1 MFHVRAAA
9 RHRLAAAVTTVLAV
23 TAGAALTTAA
33 PANAAPTALSGVR
46 AASTAPADAQD
57 AVISIPATS
66 RIVGA
71 GQSGFLAAEATDS
84 GAVFRWTSTATGTTT
99 ELPKRYSGYY
109 AGGTD
114 TIATA
119 EDGKTSYLLHDMASP
134 GSTPKTIEQPDTR
147 LRWRG
152 LVGRQLV
159 FSSWDSNAEQGELRL
174 IGEGI
179 HEGSDRKVTGLPAN
193 FVFQGMQPVSATTM
207 AVRYLVDDPDARRFH
222 FAVIDVDTASVVERR
237 EVGPAGGGADSAV
250 SADRVAWVE
259 GGGLTAELKY
269 ADRGGEGSA
278 PAAKAVDLGNATNAH
293 VSILGDWLA
302 YTPVPYAQSS
312 QYKSGDRYAFTALN
326 VVDKRT
332 VKLLDHATT
341 AVPTPDG
348 ALLVRGGTL
357 AQGEGVYRVALGA
370 DGTPTATLVASTGIP
385 TALELLKT
393 DVPAVVDLDKNDGT
407 ATLSWTLSRYN
418 ADGTVTIRHN
428 RTGKTAQRT
437 FVGGSATH
445 GTRVVDFRWD
455 GLLSSPGDT
464 SSFAPAGD
472 YTWQFDATPQNGI
485 GPDLKES
492 GTFKVTRTT
501 GLHDYTD
508 NSSPDLLSRDASGVL
523 WRDDAVNTSSVPY
536 PYSSGRVK
544 IGSGWQIYDQL
555 EAVGN
560 LAGSPAGDL
569 VARDRTG
576 VLWLYQG
583 KGDGGFAGRTK
594 IGGGWNTYDKI
605 TGGSDLDGDGRSD
618 LLATDTT
625 GALWFYKGTGNAA
638 SPFGARVKVGGGW
651 GIFNQLTA
659 VGDIA
664 GTTAGDLVARDTSG
678 VLWLYEGR
686 GNGTFAPRTKIGGG
700 WGSFTHLVGIGD
712 ADRDGRNDL
721 YAVGS
726 SVSVSKFYAGTGST
740 TSPFKPAASGGLLWN
755 SGPVNSVF

>member
-23 TAGAALTTAA
+23 TAGTALTTAA
-33 PANAAPTALSGVR
+33 QAGAAPTAPAGVVR
-46 AASTAPADAQD
+46 AASDAQD

-71 GQSGFLAAEATDS
+71 GQSGFLAAEATDT
-84 GAVFRWTSTATGTTT
+84 GLVFRWTNTATGTTT

-114 TIATA
+114 TIATN
-119 EDGKTSYLLHDMASP
+119 EDAKTSYLLHDMASP
-134 GSTPKTIEQPDTR
+134 GSAPKVIEQPDTR
-147 LRWRG
+147 LRWNG
-152 LVGRQLV
+152 LVGRHLV
-159 FSSWDSNAEQGELRL
+159 FSSWDSNTQQGELRL

-179 HEGSDRKVTGLPAN
+179 GEGSDRKVKGLPAN
-193 FVFQGMQPVSATTM
+193 FRFQGMEPVSATTM
-207 AVRYLVDDPDARRFH
+207 VVRYFVDDPDARRFH
-222 FAVIDVDTASVVERR
+222 LAVVDVATASVVEQR
-237 EVGPAGGGADSAV
+237 EVGPAGAGADSAV
-250 SADRVAWVE
+250 SADRLAWVE

-269 ADRGGEGSA
+269 ADRGGA
-278 PAAKAVDLGNATNAH
+278 PAAKALDLGNANNTH
-293 VSILGDWLA
+293 VSVLGDWLA
-302 YTPVPYAQSS
+302 YTQVPYAQVMQQPS
-312 QYKSGDRYAFTALN
+312 DRYAFTALN

-357 AQGEGVYRVALGA
+357 AQGEGIYRVALGA

-385 TALELLKT
+385 TALKLLKT
-393 DVPAVVDLDKNDGT
+393 DVPAVVDLDKNDVT

-418 ADGTVTIRHN
+418 AKGTVTIRHN
-428 RTGKTAQRT
+428 RTGKTAQREIAGAS
-437 FVGGSATH
+437 VTH
-445 GTRVVDFRWD
+445 GTRVVDFAWN
-455 GLLSSPGDT
+455 GLISHPGDT

-472 YTWQFDATPQNGI
+472 YTWEFDAAPLNGI

-523 WRDDAVNTSSVPY
+523 WRDDSVKVPSAPY
-536 PYSSGRVK
+536 PYSTGRVK
-544 IGSGWQIYDQL
+544 VGSGWQIYDQL

-560 LAGSPAGDL
+560 IAGTTASDL
-569 VARDRTG
+569 VARDTAG

-594 IGGGWNTYDKI
+594 IGGGWNTYNKI
-605 TGGSDLDGDGRSD
+605 TGGSDLDSDGRSD

-659 VGDIA
+659 VGNIA
-664 GTTAGDLVARDTSG
+664 GTTAGDLVARDTAG

-686 GNGTFAPRTKIGGG
+686 GNGTFAPRTKIGAG

-721 YAVGS
+721 YAVGGS
-726 SVSVSKFYAGTGST
+726 GSKFYAGTGNT
-740 TSPFKPAASGGLLWN
+740 TSPFKPATTGGLLWD
-755 SGPVNSVF
+755 SAPVNQVF

>member
-1 MFHVRAAA
+1 MFHVRVAA

-23 TAGAALTTAA
+23 TAGTALTTAA
-33 PANAAPTALSGVR
+33 HANAAPTAPAGVVR
-46 AASTAPADAQD
+46 AASAAPADAQD
-57 AVISIPATS
+57 AVISIPATT

-71 GQSGFLAAEATDS
+71 GQSGFLAAEATDT
-84 GAVFRWTSTATGTTT
+84 GTTFRWTSTATGTTT

-114 TIATA
+114 TIATN
-119 EDGKTSYLLHDMASP
+119 EDAKTSYLLHDMASP
-134 GSTPKTIEQPDTR
+134 GSAPKVIEQPDTR

-159 FSSWDSNAEQGELRL
+159 FSSWDSNTELGGLRL
-174 IGEGI
+174 VGEGI
-179 HEGSDRKVTGLPAN
+179 GEGSDRKVTGLPAN
-193 FVFQGMQPVSATTM
+193 FQYQNMETVSATTM
-207 AVRYLVDDPDARRFH
+207 FVRYTVDDPDATRYYL
-222 FAVIDVDTASVVERR
+222 AVVDVDTASVVEKR
-237 EVGPAGGGADSAV
+237 EVGPATHVVDSAV
-250 SADRVAWVE
+250 SADRLAWVE
-259 GGGLTAELKY
+259 SVSTAKNELKY
-269 ADRGGEGSA
+269 ADRGGEGS
-278 PAAKAVDLGNATNAH
+278 PAVKAVDLGNGLRTH

-302 YTPVPYAQSS
+302 YTPLPYAQNEQFPS
-312 QYKSGDRYAFTALN
+312 DRFAFTALN

-357 AQGEGVYRVALGA
+357 AQGEGIYRVALGA

-385 TALELLKT
+385 TALKLVKT

-418 ADGTVTIRHN
+418 ANGTVTIRHN

-437 FVGGSATH
+437 FTGASTS
-445 GTRVVDFRWD
+445 GTRVIDLAWN
-455 GLLSSPGDT
+455 GLLSSPGDS

-472 YTWQFDATPQNGI
+472 YTWEFDAKPQNGL

-523 WRDDAVNTSSVPY
+523 WRDDVVNTSSVPF

-544 IGSGWQIYDQL
+544 IGGGWQIYDQL

-569 VARDRTG
+569 VARDKTG

-583 KGDGGFAGRTK
+583 RGDGGFAARTK
-594 IGGGWNTYDKI
+594 IGAGWNTYNKI

-638 SPFGARVKVGGGW
+638 SPFGARVKVGSGW

-659 VGDIA
+659 VGNIA
-664 GTTAGDLVARDTSG
+664 GTTAGDLVARDTAG

-686 GNGTFAPRTKIGGG
+686 GNGTFAPRTKIGAG

-726 SVSVSKFYAGTGST
+726 SVSFSKFYAGTGDT
-740 TSPFKPAASGGLLWN
+740 KSPFKPAASGALLWN
-755 SGPVNSVF
+755 SAPVNSVF

>member
-9 RHRLAAAVTTVLAV
+9 RHRLAASVTTVLAV
-23 TAGAALTTAA
+23 TAGTALTTAA
-33 PANAAPTALSGVR
+33 HASAAPTAPAGVVR
-46 AASTAPADAQD
+46 AASAAPADAQD

-71 GQSGFLAAEATDS
+71 GQSGFLASEATDS
-84 GAVFRWTSTATGTTT
+84 GPVFRWTSTTTGTTT

-114 TIATA
+114 TIATK
-119 EDGKTSYLLHDMASP
+119 EDARTSYLLHDMASP
-134 GSTPKTIEQPDTR
+134 GSAPKVIEQPDTR
-147 LRWRG
+147 LLWRG
-152 LVGRQLV
+152 LVGRHLV
-159 FSSWDSNAEQGELRL
+159 FSSWDKATEKGELRL

-193 FVFQGMQPVSATTM
+193 FVFQNMEPVSATTVL
-207 AVRYLVDDPDARRFH
+207 VRYLVDDPDARRFH
-222 FAVIDVDTASVVERR
+222 LAVVDVATASVVERR
-237 EVGPAGGGADSAV
+237 EVTAAAYSADSAV
-250 SADRVAWVE
+250 SADRLAWVE
-259 GGGLTAELKY
+259 GGGLKAELKY
-269 ADRGGEGSA
+269 ADRVPEGNSG
-278 PAAKAVDLGNATNAH
+278 PAVKALDLGNAVNAH

-302 YTPVPYAQSS
+302 HTPVPYAQSIEYPS
-312 QYKSGDRYAFTALN
+312 DRFAFTALN

-332 VKLLDHATT
+332 VKLLDHATS
-341 AVPTPDG
+341 AVPTSDG

-357 AQGEGVYRVALGA
+357 AQGEGIYRVALGA
-370 DGTPTATLVASTGIP
+370 DGTPTATLVASTGMP
-385 TALELLKT
+385 TALKLVKT
-393 DVPAVVDLDKNDGT
+393 DVPAVVDLDKNDGS
-407 ATLSWTLSRYN
+407 AKLSWTLSRYN
-418 ADGTVTIRHN
+418 AEGTVTIRHN

-437 FVGGSATH
+437 FAGASATH
-445 GTRVVDFRWD
+445 GTRVVDFAWN
-455 GLLSSPGDT
+455 GLISHPGDT

-472 YTWQFDATPQNGI
+472 YTWEFDATPLNGI
-485 GPDLKES
+485 GPAVKES

-508 NSSPDLLSRDASGVL
+508 NGSPDLLSRDASGVL
-523 WRDDAVNTSSVPY
+523 WRDDSVMTATVPY

-544 IGSGWQIYDQL
+544 VGSGWQIYDQL

-560 LAGSPAGDL
+560 IAGSPAGDL
-569 VARDRTG
+569 VARDTTG

-583 KGDGGFAGRTK
+583 KGDGTFAGRTK
-594 IGGGWNTYDKI
+594 IGAGWNTYKQL
-605 TGGSDLDGDGRSD
+605 TGGSDLNGDGRSD

-659 VGDIA
+659 TGNIA
-664 GTTAGDLVARDTSG
+664 GTAAGDLVARDTTG

-686 GNGTFAPRTKIGGG
+686 GDGTFAPRTKIGAG
-700 WGSFTHLVGIGD
+700 WGAFTHLVGIGD

-726 SVSVSKFYAGTGST
+726 SGAKLYAGTGNT
-740 TSPFKPAASGGLLWN
+740 ATPFKPAAAGGLLWN
-755 SGPVNSVF
+755 SAPVDSVF

>member
-1 MFHVRAAA
+1 MFHARAAA

-23 TAGAALTTAA
+23 TAGTALTTAA
-33 PANAAPTALSGVR
+33 HASAAPAAAVVR
-46 AASTAPADAQD
+46 AASAAPADAQD
-57 AVISIPATS
+57 GVISIPATS

-71 GQSGFLAAEATDS
+71 GQSGFLAAEATDT
-84 GAVFRWTSTATGTTT
+84 GAVFRWTSTTTGTTT
-99 ELPKRYSGYY
+99 ELPKQYSGYY

-114 TIATA
+114 TIATK
-119 EDGKTSYLLHDMASP
+119 EDAKTRYLLHDMASP
-134 GSTPKTIEQPDTR
+134 GSAPTVIEQPDTR
-147 LRWRG
+147 LSLRG
-152 LVGRQLV
+152 LVDRTLV
-159 FSSWDSNAEQGELRL
+159 FTSWDKATEKGQLRL

-179 HEGSDRKVTGLPAN
+179 HEGSDRQVTGLPAN
-193 FVFQGMQPVSATTM
+193 SQFQNMEPVSATTM
-207 AVRYLVDDPDARRFH
+207 VVRYFVDDPDARRFYV
-222 FAVIDVDTASVVERR
+222 AVVDVDTASVVEKR
-237 EVGPAGGGADSAV
+237 EVGAAWGGADSAA

-259 GGGLTAELKY
+259 GGGVTAELRY
-269 ADRGGEGSA
+269 ADRGGEGGT
-278 PAAKAVDLGNATNAH
+278 PAVKAVDLGNAISAH
-293 VSILGDWLA
+293 VNILGDWLA

-312 QYKSGDRYAFTALN
+312 SYKSDRYAFTALN

-357 AQGEGVYRVALGA
+357 AQGEGIYRVALGA
-370 DGTPTATLVASTGIP
+370 DGTPTATLVASTGMP
-385 TALELLKT
+385 TALKLVKT
-393 DVPAVVDLDKNDGT
+393 DVPSVVDLDKNDGS
-407 ATLSWTLSRYN
+407 AKLSWTLSRYN
-418 ADGTVTIRHN
+418 AEGTVTIRHN

-437 FVGGSATH
+437 FTGSSATH
-445 GTRVVDFRWD
+445 GTRVIDFAWN
-455 GLLSSPGDT
+455 GLISHPEDT

-472 YTWQFDATPQNGI
+472 YTWEFNASPLNGI
-485 GPDLKES
+485 GPDVKET

-523 WRDDAVNTSSVPY
+523 WRDDAVHTSSVPY

-560 LAGSPAGDL
+560 IAGSTAGDL
-569 VARDRTG
+569 VARDKTG

-583 KGDGGFAGRTK
+583 RGDGNFAGRTK
-594 IGGGWNTYDKI
+594 IGGGWNTYNKI

-625 GALWFYKGTGNAA
+625 GALWFYKGTGNAT

-659 VGDIA
+659 VGNIA

-712 ADRDGRNDL
+712 GDRDGRNDL

-726 SVSVSKFYAGTGST
+726 SVSKFYAGTGDT
-740 TSPFKPAASGGLLWN
+740 TTPFKPAATGGLLWN
-755 SGPVNSVF
+755 AAPVNSVF